1 MTDLETDWVKIENAI
16 KQNIPKNIKILLS
29 VGGYDSL
36 LAIKTIDNEKL
47 NILQKYLQNLI
58 KSDHQLLAKLDK
70 SDKTSLVYSSQNSF
84 TFLPGH
90 ASIILALPHY
100 IAQSISNSIDFGNE
114 IDLCEEPDEFS
125 PLLSKLIESA
135 RKNRNENKNA
145 NRYEDTI
152 KDFSTYI
159 FLLCGRTCYET
170 LHRNLPIPSIK
181 TICKYKEGKHN
192 L

>member
-1 MTDLETDWVKIENAI
+1 MTDLETDWVKIENSI

-47 NILQKYLQNLI
+47 NILEKYLQNLI
-58 KSDHQLLAKLDK
+58 KSDHQVLTKLDK
-70 SDKTSLVYSSQNSF
+70 SDKTSYVYSSQNLF

-100 IAQSISNSIDFGNE
+100 IAQSKAQSSSNSIDLCND
-114 IDLCEEPDEFS
+114 IDLCEEPDDFS
-125 PLLSKLIESA
+125 PILSKLIESA
-135 RKNRNENKNA
+135 RKNRNKNKNA
-145 NRYEDTI
+145 NRYGDTI

-181 TICKYKEGKHN
+181 TICKYG
-192 L
+192 